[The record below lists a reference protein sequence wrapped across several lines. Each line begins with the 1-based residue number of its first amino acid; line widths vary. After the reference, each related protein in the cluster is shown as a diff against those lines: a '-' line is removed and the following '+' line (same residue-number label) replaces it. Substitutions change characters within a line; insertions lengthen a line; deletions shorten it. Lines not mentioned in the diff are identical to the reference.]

1 VGKNESDHTQRK
13 SSGLFVVP
21 KVPKAA
27 PAKLVTYSATGQV
40 LIQSEFSD
48 QLEELTT
55 AYIAEYTP
63 RGIAE
68 FTLVRDLATAQCRCD
83 YTERLLE
90 QHGVS
95 GNEKMLASLTR
106 FQTSNRGMFKRS
118 LKMLKQIQKE
128 RAKEIARKPRLVK
141 PKITGGC

>member
-1 VGKNESDHTQRK
+1 VGKNESNSIQRENP
-13 SSGLFVVP
+13 GLFVVP
-21 KVPKAA
+21 KVSKAL

-48 QLEELTT
+48 RLEELTA

-63 RGIAE
+63 RGITE
-68 FTLVRDLATAQCRCD
+68 STLVRDLATAQCRCD
-83 YTERLLE
+83 YTQRLLE
-90 QHGVS
+90 QPGVS

-118 LKMLKQIQKE
+118 LKMLKQIQTE
-128 RAKEIARKPRLVK
+128 RAKETARKPRLVK